1 MEGLRTG
8 GRIRVNVLHGII
20 QCESRCKSHRVD
32 QGEKGA
38 ETVRAHTRNFAHGER
53 TSDRVVFKEGAL
65 SGRASGDSLL
75 LQRCPKIR
83 VFIRAFSHVCLRTLI
98 LSLPPSSLVEE
109 HTDTAGSAPAS
120 RRHLPWRTTP
130 IRRAGRSR
138 GRKPNH
144 G

>member
-1 MEGLRTG
+1 MS
-8 GRIRVNVLHGII
+8 VLHSII
-20 QCESRCKSHRVD
+20 QCESRCESHRVG

-83 VFIRAFSHVCLRTLI
+83 VFIRASSHVCLCTLV
-98 LSLPPSSLVEE
+98 LSLPPSTVEE
-109 HTDTAGSAPAS
+109 QTGDADSAPAS